1 MPEQTPS
8 EPQGLNKITV
18 TDGGP
23 YMVEEVVPI
32 YDHEGNAIA
41 TTGIYLLCRCGGSKS
56 KPFCD
61 GTHRS
66 NNFNGQEFASK
77 DTAASRR
84 DTYVGD
90 GVTIYDDRSRC
101 AHAGNCTDN
110 LASVFKMGTE
120 PWVDAR
126 GAPVADI
133 IRVIKTCPS
142 GALSYTVE
150 AGGEPE
156 EEKQGPK
163 VMVAVD
169 APYQTRGV
177 QIVSANGESYDLR
190 ERQTLCRCGGSLN
203 KPFCDGT
210 HWYIGFKHK
219 MGDANSKK

>member
-1 MPEQTPS
+1 LPGKTQS
-8 EPQGLNKITV
+8 DAQEPVKITV

-23 YMVEEVVPI
+23 YMVEAGIPI
-32 YDHEGNAIA
+32 YDHEGNPIA
-41 TTGIYLLCRCGGSKS
+41 APGVYLMCRCGGSKT

-77 DTAASRR
+77 DTTAERR
-84 DTYVGD
+84 DTYIGD

-133 IRVIKTCPS
+133 IRVVKACPS
-142 GALSYTVE
+142 GALSYTTE
-150 AGGEPE
+150 AGREPE
-156 EEKQGPK
+156 EEKRGPR
-163 VMVAVD
+163 VTVAAD
-169 APYQTRGV
+169 APYHTRGV
-177 QIVSANGESYDLR
+177 QVVSGDGKPYDLR
-190 ERQTLCRCGGSLN
+190 ERQTLCRCGGSRN
-203 KPFCDGT
+203 KPFCDGA
-210 HWYIGFKHK
+210 HWFIGFKHQ
-219 MGDANSKK
+219 MGDENSKK

>member
-1 MPEQTPS
+1 MSDQTP
-8 EPQGLNKITV
+8 NKITV

-23 YMVEEVVPI
+23 YMVEDGIPI

-41 TTGIYLLCRCGGSKS
+41 ATGVYFMCRCGGSKS

-61 GTHRS
+61 GTHKT

-77 DTAASRR
+77 DTAADRR

-101 AHAGNCTDN
+101 AHAGKCTDN

-120 PWVDAR
+120 PWVDAK
-126 GAPVADI
+126 GASVADI

-142 GALSYTVE
+142 GALSYTTQTD
-150 AGGEPE
+150 GEPE
-156 EEKQGPK
+156 EEQHGPK
-163 VMVAVD
+163 VTVAVD
-169 APYQTRGV
+169 SPYHARGV
-177 QIVSANGESYDLR
+177 EIVAGDGKSYDGR
-190 ERQTLCRCGGSLN
+190 ERQALCRCGGSRN

-210 HWYIGFKHK
+210 HWYIGFKHE
-219 MGDANSKK
+219 MGDANSAK